1 MKQYQQVEIW
11 VFRDKKREIEK
22 ERTFDPYS
30 FNFVVKVSPILKE
43 LRSKIPL
50 RDKYKNLER
59 NYINVPIMIETFMS

>member
-1 MKQYQQVEIW
+1 MT
-11 VFRDKKREIEK
+11 KKREIEK

-50 RDKYKNLER
+50 RDKYKNLKR
-59 NYINVPIMIETFMS
+59 NYLNVPIIIETFVSRGSTGSKIIK